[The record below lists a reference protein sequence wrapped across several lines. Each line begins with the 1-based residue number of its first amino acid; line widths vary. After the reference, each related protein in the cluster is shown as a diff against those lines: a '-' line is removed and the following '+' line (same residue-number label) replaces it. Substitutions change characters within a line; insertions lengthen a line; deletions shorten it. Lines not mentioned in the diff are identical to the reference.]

1 MKTIEEIK
9 GLIKQNK
16 ESLRLQYGVRK
27 IGIFGSFAKGTQKIG
42 SDLDILIEFEKP
54 VGFVRFMKL
63 ENKLSELSGIKVE
76 LVTKNALKPHIGQHI
91 LREVIYV

>member
-63 ENKLSELSGIKVE
+63 ESKLSELSGIKVE
-76 LVTKNALKPHIGQHI
+76 LVTKNALKPYIGQHI

>member
-9 GLIKQNK
+9 GLIKKNK
-16 ESLRLQYGVRK
+16 ESLRLQYGVKK

-54 VGFVRFMKL
+54 VGFVRFMRL
-63 ENKLSELSGIKVE
+63 ESKLSELSGMKVE

-91 LREVIYV
+91 LQEVVYV

>member
-9 GLIKQNK
+9 GLIKKNK
-16 ESLRLQYGVRK
+16 ESLRLQYGVKK

-54 VGFVRFMKL
+54 VGFVRFMRL
-63 ENKLSELSGIKVE
+63 ESKLSELSGMKVE

-91 LREVIYV
+91 LQEVIYV